1 MGTKKEN
8 NLSFLLTT
16 ALGVFLVFLVIALG
30 VSFYFAISGAQ
41 LDSRKVFLNKQTEL
55 AGRELEVE
63 IERFEEDVESLMGFL
78 EDEDL
83 DEEDYRKDLT
93 TVARKV
99 VNNYPGLID
108 TIWVSFPDSSI
119 FFTMTDRNDFLR
131 QPFYGDVK
139 SKYLEN
145 AGVYEKNSHGMEVV
159 FGLNLGGFTK
169 QFVENY
175 YLNSEGGKFLLIGNQ
190 LTNLTPSISNE
201 EIRFDES
208 TLSAIKND
216 VALGLKGMYELNWT
230 TESGLVD
237 GVLVQYPFDFG
248 EILENASLL
257 FFIETEQLSSGVY
270 NTYLWLFFV
279 LTLLLLGTIVF
290 FIFSLRNNLNAQKQ
304 LERNSKEISELFDQQ
319 NLLLKELKGFVYF
332 HNHKGEITRV
342 SDEVVDILGSPK
354 DVFLKAFS
362 PDSTHK
368 DVINLKKRV
377 YQALSTKTSFLDFE
391 YDYVRPDGKKIRVK
405 IFEKLVFDELG
416 RFNGGLGICT
426 DITVQ
431 FQASQ
436 QLIVSENRLR
446 TVLENIPDVIFIY
459 DNLGNVIGFHVK
471 EKIPGWDESSLG
483 KNISILLPPDQKEET
498 IQAFDLA
505 RKTGKIQTVN
515 RKLDLP
521 TGTRY
526 FEIRYFPLDENRM
539 MSLAKDITSQ
549 KIWEKGLM
557 EAMDAADEASRAKS
571 EFLAN
576 MSHEI
581 RTPMNG
587 LLGIIDLLELT
598 DLDPDQKQYLE
609 IIKNSGNSLL
619 GIIKD
624 ILDYS
629 KIEAGKMEINNAS
642 GKPAEELEKQ
652 IQLFYGLAQK
662 KHLKINTEIDPQ
674 AFEVFETDFDKINQV
689 ILNLVGNAVKF
700 TPMGGTVDIS
710 MEVEKIE
717 DDLYYLKTSVKDS
730 GIGIPEELIPS
741 LTDPF
746 FQVESSSTRSFQG
759 TGLGLAIAK
768 RIVEL
773 MGGELVISS
782 VLGEG
787 SMFSFSV
794 LLKKVKV
801 DALSGV
807 LKSADERVNWFGM
820 AKEYPLKLLLAEDN
834 DLNLQLMKLMLD
846 QLGYSFDEARNG
858 LEALEM
864 VIKNDYDLVLMDVQ
878 MPVMN
883 GLEATKKIREKPS
896 KKKLFIIGLSANVF
910 DEDQKKALESGMD
923 DYLTKPIRLISLAKK
938 IELFYHRKHQNQY
951 SEKPS

>member
-1 MGTKKEN
+1 MENKKEN

-30 VSFYFAISGAQ
+30 VSFYFAISDTQ
-41 LDSRKVFLNKQTEL
+41 LDSRKVFLSKQTEL
-55 AGRELEVE
+55 AARELEVE
-63 IERFEEDVESLMGFL
+63 MVGFEEDVKSLMNFL

-93 TVARKV
+93 TVSRKV
-99 VNNYPGLID
+99 VNNYPGLVD
-108 TIWVSFPDSSI
+108 SIWISFPDSAI

-131 QPFYGDVK
+131 QPFDGIVK
-139 SKYLEN
+139 DKFSEN
-145 AGVYEKNSHGMEVV
+145 SSVYKSNSYGMEVV
-159 FGLNLGGFTK
+159 FGLNLEDFTK

-190 LTNLTPSISNE
+190 LTDLSPSSPKEQIN
-201 EIRFDES
+201 FDENN
-208 TLSAIKND
+208 LIKIKND
-216 VALGLKGMYELNWT
+216 IALGLKGMYEMEWT
-230 TESGLVD
+230 TANGSVD

-257 FFIETEQLSSGVY
+257 FFIETEQLSAGVY

-279 LTLLLLGTIVF
+279 LILLLLGTIVF
-290 FIFSLRNNLNAQKQ
+290 FIVSLRNNLNSQRQ
-304 LERNSKEISELFDQQ
+304 LEKNSREISELFDQQ
-319 NLLLKELKGFVYF
+319 NLLLKELNGFVYF

-342 SDEVVDILGSPK
+342 SDEVEEILGSPK
-354 DVFLKAFS
+354 DVFLREFL
-362 PDSTHK
+362 PDSTNK
-368 DVINLKKRV
+368 DVVNLKKIV
-377 YQALSTKTSFLDFE
+377 YEALNSKTSLLDFE
-391 YDYVRPDGKKIRVK
+391 YDYVRPDQKKIRVK
-405 IFEKLVFDELG
+405 IFEKLIFDEEG

-459 DNLGNVIGFHVK
+459 DNLGNVIDFHVK
-471 EKIPGWDESSLG
+471 EKIPGWDASSLG
-483 KNISILLPPDQKEET
+483 KNISVLLPPDQKDET
-498 IQAFDLA
+498 ILAFESA

-515 RKLDLP
+515 RKLDLQS
-521 TGTRY
+521 GTRY

-549 KIWEKGLM
+549 KIWEKGLV
-557 EAMDAADEASRAKS
+557 EAMNAADEASRAKS

-598 DLDPDQKQYLE
+598 KLDADQKQYLE

-629 KIEAGKMEINNAS
+629 KIEAGKMEINNIS

-652 IQLFYGLAQK
+652 IQIFYGLAQK
-662 KHLKINTEIDPQ
+662 KNLKINTDIDPQ
-674 AFEVFETDFDKINQV
+674 AFELFETDFDKINQV

-700 TPMGGTVDIS
+700 TPMGGKVDIS

-717 DDLYYLKTSVKDS
+717 DDLFYLKTSVQDS
-730 GIGIPEELIPS
+730 GIGIPKDLIPS

-794 LLKKVKV
+794 LLKKTKL
-801 DALSGV
+801 DALKGTMN
-807 LKSADERVNWFGM
+807 SADERVNWFGM
-820 AKEYPLKLLLAEDN
+820 AKDYPLKLLLAEDN

-864 VIKNDYDLVLMDVQ
+864 VINNDYDLILMDVQ

-883 GLEATKKIREKPS
+883 GLEATKKIRKKPD
-896 KKKLFIIGLSANVF
+896 KKKLFIVGLSANVF

-923 DYLTKPIRLISLAKK
+923 DYLTKPIRLVSLAKK
-938 IELFYHRKHQNQY
+938 LELFYFRKHQKQY